1 MSRREPERFNDG
13 DSIAKRYHAAVDLLR
28 HLRFFVAVA
37 EERHYGHAAA
47 TLGMT
52 QPPLSQGVQRLERHL
67 GVRLFDRDA
76 RGVRITEAGA
86 ALLPRAEDLLA
97 AADEL
102 LEQAGSW
109 VVAASLRVGLAA
121 DLEGRIPDLVGGL
134 TDHGLLVT
142 PLVAGSI
149 ELMDR
154 LRAGDLDLAVVRHPG
169 VIDGTRPG
177 PVCTVPTRLVIPGG
191 LADAPSSGPVRLAS
205 IAQPLA
211 VPPRRH
217 HPPAHDQLVD
227 SLRRTGHSGA
237 TVEEAEPLARQAM
250 VAAGRAV
257 RLTPDP
263 GAGLALEGET
273 LPLRLRVVLPVPAAR
288 RPDLD
293 HERAATLLEGEL
305 S

>member
-1 MSRREPERFNDG
+1 M
-13 DSIAKRYHAAVDLLR
+13 DLLR
-28 HLRFFVAVA
+28 HLRFFTAVA
-37 EERHYGHAAA
+37 EARHYGQAAV

-86 ALLPRAEDLLA
+86 ALLPQAEELLA

-102 LEQAGSW
+102 LEQAGSRA
-109 VVAASLRVGLAA
+109 VTASLRVGLVA
-121 DLEGRIPDLVGGL
+121 DLEGLIPGLVGDLARDGVPIL
-134 TDHGLLVT
+134 
-142 PLVAGSI
+142 PLVAGSV
-149 ELMDR
+149 ELIDR
-154 LRAGDLDLAVVRHPG
+154 LRAGDLDVAVVRHPG

-177 PVCTVPTRLVIPGG
+177 PVRTVATRLVVPAGVPRPDEPG
-191 LADAPSSGPVRLAS
+191 AVRLAS
-205 IAQPLA
+205 IAHPLA

-217 HPPAHDQLVD
+217 QPAAHDQLVD
-227 SLRRTGHSGA
+227 TLRRAGHSGA
-237 TVEEAEPLARQAM
+237 TIEEADLLARQAM

-263 GAGLALEGET
+263 GTGLAVDGET

-293 HERAATLLEGEL
+293 HEGAASTLERSLT
-305 S
+305 